1 MLIKEVK
8 AGRPDLNAE
17 RNMKEIKVYDF
28 LDKAGIKYMRA
39 DHEAVFNMESC
50 LEIEKAIN
58 GKICKNLFLC
68 NRQKTKFYFLVMTG
82 NKELDVKALSEQT
95 GLSRLSFANAED
107 LKKYLDIEPGSAS
120 ILCLINDS
128 GNNVQLL
135 ADREVVVQ
143 DYMCCH
149 PCVNTSTI
157 KIKTEYIIEKI
168 LKKTDHDITVVNL

>member
-1 MLIKEVK
+1 MLIKEMK

-17 RNMKEIKVYDF
+17 RSMNEVKVYDF

-50 LEIEKAIN
+50 LEIEEAMN
-58 GKICKNLFLC
+58 CKICKNLFLC
-68 NRQKTKFYFLVMTG
+68 NRQKTKFYFLIMPRY
-82 NKELDVKALSEQT
+82 KKLDVKALSEQT

-107 LKKYLDIEPGSAS
+107 LKKYLDIEPGSARG
-120 ILCLINDS
+120 LCLINDS
-128 GNNVQLL
+128 GNYVQLL
-135 ADREVVVQ
+135 ADRKVLAQ

-157 KIKTEYIIEKI
+157 KIKTEDILEKL
-168 LKKTDHDITVVNL
+168 LKKTGHDITVVNL